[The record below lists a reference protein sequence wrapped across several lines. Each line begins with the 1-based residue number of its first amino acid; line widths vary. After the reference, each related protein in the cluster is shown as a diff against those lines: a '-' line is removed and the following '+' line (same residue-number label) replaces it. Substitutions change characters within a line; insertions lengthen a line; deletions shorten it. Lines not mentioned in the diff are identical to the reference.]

1 MMIVFYSMSEKENLY
16 VYGHTN
22 KRMANV
28 VINKGD
34 ASFIFLALV
43 VLGVSAFYYYMFA
56 SSSYGSSNDAYIQP
70 NISADTNARVQ
81 STQNQQTSTQAS
93 APTQET
99 TDAGSQPETSDS
111 GEFTVDTGST
121 EPMMGERAT
130 ALEDARS
137 NLSKSARILKER
149 CMASVIIKGEHN
161 TAKTKAD
168 QALRDAAN
176 TIKKKEKQE
185 AVAGTEGAEEEEE
198 EEEIEEEEP
207 NFEGVYYDAT
217 SQLFADRAMLYGIK
231 PYSSSPVVYGAAV
244 SSLHGGDYNVCVDK
258 EAMHAQ
264 SSRTTSASSFVTD
277 FSSIIRSGGIE
288 YEQAMELDTDH
299 SFDADNFAFASGEP
313 VTPEDFEN
321 QSKDW
326 ATKKAAIKPAIDEA
340 LRAFSD
346 IVHEMFPKLKT
357 VVARDTDS
365 VQFVDTGTH
374 QCIDFDRYESF
385 VNWSISKQ
393 LGGSVE
399 IPSWIKTNPSLLNLR
414 EIEKGKMDSL
424 KKALLGNCNDILGYR
439 VDKKTGAVFSRTKKG
454 NIEFQY
460 LWPKDGSVVSSRPF
474 TLKKA

>member
-1 MMIVFYSMSEKENLY
+1 MMMIVFYSLGEKENLY

-34 ASFIFLALV
+34 ASFIVLALV
-43 VLGVSAFYYYMFA
+43 VLGVSAFYYYLFA
-56 SSSYGSSNDAYIQP
+56 SSSSSYGSLKDGGGAYIQP
-70 NISADTNARVQ
+70 NASADTNASVQ
-81 STQNQQTSTQAS
+81 STQSQSPTSQA
-93 APTQET
+93 AQE
-99 TDAGSQPETSDS
+99 TDAGSQPDTSDS
-111 GEFTVDTGST
+111 GEFTVDTGSA
-121 EPMMGERAT
+121 EPMRGERAT
-130 ALEDARS
+130 ALEDARQ

-149 CMASVIIKGEHN
+149 CMGSVLLRGESN
-161 TAKTKAD
+161 TAKSKAD

-185 AVAGTEGAEEEEE
+185 AVAEDDSSDELEQEDA
-198 EEEIEEEEP
+198 P
-207 NFEGVYYDAT
+207 DFDGVYYDAT
-217 SQLFADRAMLYGIK
+217 SQLFADKAMFYGIK
-231 PYSSSPVVYGAAV
+231 PYATSPAVYGAAV
-244 SSLHGGDYNVCVDK
+244 SSLHGGDYNVCVDSK

-264 SSRTTSASSFVTD
+264 SSRTTSASSFVMD
-277 FSSIIRSGGIE
+277 FSSIMRPGGIE
-288 YEQAMELDTDH
+288 YEQALELDTDH

-326 ATKKAAIKPAIDEA
+326 AAKKAAIKPAIDEA

-346 IVHEMFPKLKT
+346 IIHEMFPKLKT
-357 VVARDTDS
+357 VGAHETDS
-365 VQFVDTGTH
+365 VQFVDTGTQ

-439 VDKKTGAVFSRTKKG
+439 IDKKTGAVFSRTKKA